1 MEIPQKYWNC
11 KVFLCLKLVNIT
23 QLNSLFVWY
32 FWSSYCR
39 CLIKLL
45 KKWAQF
51 INNYQKST
59 LGRPRK
65 KQFVLKSCFFY
76 VLPRHTNKMTD
87 KGFSLFDECASRC
100 VHLPLQE
107 EECTSSWGNSKMYTS
122 GSIAS
127 SQRVLTEI
135 RESRTIAKTRIS
147 VESDTVS
154 CLHIQIFFFYF
165 HMSLK
170 CFFKSLC
177 PR

>member
-1 MEIPQKYWNC
+1 M
-11 KVFLCLKLVNIT
+11 
-23 QLNSLFVWY
+23 
-32 FWSSYCR
+32 
-39 CLIKLL
+39 
-45 KKWAQF
+45 KWAQF

-59 LGRPRK
+59 LGGPRK

-100 VHLPLQE
+100 VNLPLQE

-135 RESRTIAKTRIS
+135 KESGTIAKIAKRRIS
-147 VESDTVS
+147 VESDTVR
-154 CLHIQIFFFYF
+154 H
-165 HMSLK
+165 LK
-170 CFFKSLC
+170 TFRLVSSKTPILLSILN
-177 PR
+177 